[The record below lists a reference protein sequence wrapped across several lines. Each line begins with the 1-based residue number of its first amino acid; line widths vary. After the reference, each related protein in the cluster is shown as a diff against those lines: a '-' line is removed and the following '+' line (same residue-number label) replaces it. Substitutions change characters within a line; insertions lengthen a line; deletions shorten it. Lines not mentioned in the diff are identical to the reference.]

1 MIPVNVLMGQEEV
14 NMRKTHES
22 NREEKNN
29 KKNFRCKRKSNVSL
43 ILLLYCKNVFK
54 TNTEV
59 QYGLSYKTLYS
70 PNIVRS
76 SRKNVCLRQYVYNN
90 YIN

>member
-1 MIPVNVLMGQEEV
+1 MEQEEV

-22 NREEKNN
+22 YREEKNN
-29 KKNFRCKRKSNVSL
+29 KKIFRCKRKSNISL
-43 ILLLYCKNVFK
+43 ILLLYCKNIFK

-70 PNIVRS
+70 PNIDRS
-76 SRKNVCLRQYVYNN
+76 SRKDVCLRRYV
-90 YIN
+90 